1 MHAVQLASCLN
12 FFRVNWCAEMTIVR
26 SHGKSTDDV
35 VPEEVC
41 EPSTPKYL
49 LDLKLYPQRS
59 LKPEHFSKLLL
70 ILIAICTLASI
81 RFVIAG
87 AWPVVLFLGLD
98 VLALWF
104 AFFLSYR
111 RGRIF
116 ETVQLSDTDLIIGKS
131 DASGRFSSMRFEP
144 YWAKVSIRT
153 VGGDA
158 NILTISHHDKCV
170 ELGSFLVPHER
181 REVANAIR
189 DAVERWKSR

>member
-1 MHAVQLASCLN
+1 MTVVQGHNKSADA
-12 FFRVNWCAEMTIVR
+12 RRCAEA
-26 SHGKSTDDV
+26 
-35 VPEEVC
+35 C
-41 EPSTPKYL
+41 ESDAPFYH

-70 ILIAICTLASI
+70 VLIALCTLASI
-81 RFVIAG
+81 RFWIVG

-111 RGRIF
+111 RGRVF
-116 ETVQLSDTDLIIGKS
+116 ETVQLSDADLIVGKT
-131 DASGRFSSMRFEP
+131 DATGRFTSIRFEP
-144 YWAKVSIRT
+144 YWAKVSMQS

-158 NILTISHHDKCV
+158 NILMISHHDKYV

-181 REVANAIR
+181 REIADAIR
-189 DAVERWKSR
+189 TAIERWKRR

>member
-1 MHAVQLASCLN
+1 MTVIQSHNKSADAG
-12 FFRVNWCAEMTIVR
+12 RCAEA
-26 SHGKSTDDV
+26 
-35 VPEEVC
+35 C
-41 EPSTPKYL
+41 EPETPSYH
-49 LDLKLYPQRS
+49 LDLKLFPQRS

-70 ILIAICTLASI
+70 VLIAICTLAGI
-81 RFVIAG
+81 RFWIVG

-116 ETVQLSDTDLIIGKS
+116 ETVQLSDTDLIVGKS
-131 DASGRFSSMRFEP
+131 DAAGRFTSIRFEP
-144 YWAKVSIRT
+144 YWAKVSMQV

-158 NILTISHHDKCV
+158 NILTIRHHNKCT

-181 REVANAIR
+181 REVADAIRNAI
-189 DAVERWKSR
+189 ERWKVR